1 MDVQMSSGQDTATA
15 EPQTQARPCQHDPMP
30 RNGRFPIRYSAANT
44 TLLTLLGL
52 APKRSFVDLD
62 GGTVRV
68 KLGWGFSSRIPREH
82 VVAAR
87 PVPPVR
93 FTIGAHGWRGRW
105 LVNGARDGLV
115 EMDLAEPVRAFTAGF
130 PIRLRQLVVSMEDP
144 DAFLEALGVPPA
156 AGGAG
161 R

>member
-1 MDVQMSSGQDTATA
+1 
-15 EPQTQARPCQHDPMP
+15 MP
-30 RNGRFPIRYSAANT
+30 RNGRFPIRYSPANA

-62 GGTVRV
+62 DGTMRV
-68 KLGWGFSSRIPREH
+68 KLGWGFSARIPQER

-115 EMDLAEPVRAFTAGF
+115 EIDLAEPVRAFTLGF

-144 DAFLEALGVPPA
+144 DAFLEALGVPPT

-161 R
+161 RRTPPAP

>member
-1 MDVQMSSGQDTATA
+1 
-15 EPQTQARPCQHDPMP
+15 MP
-30 RNGRFPIRYSAANT
+30 RNGRFPIRYAPASATVLAPM
-44 TLLTLLGL
+44 GL
-52 APKRSFVDLD
+52 APNRSFVDLD
-62 GGTVRV
+62 DGTVRV
-68 KLGWGFSSRIPREH
+68 KLGWGFSARIPRER

-115 EMDLAEPVRAFTAGF
+115 EIDLAEPVRAFTAGF

-156 AGGAG
+156 AGGVGHRAPPAP
-161 R
+161 